1 MAPVRSGP
9 GRHVPGDRRRRTVA
23 EAEGGGQGSDC
34 RRARGFSWGGGG
46 EKMFSNQT
54 VLTTAQLCEHTKPT
68 E

>member
-1 MAPVRSGP
+1 MTAGGRGDSP
-9 GRHVPGDRRRRTVA
+9 G
-23 EAEGGGQGSDC
+23 
-34 RRARGFSWGGGG
+34 GGGG